1 MGFFN
6 NVQKETAVATYEQM
20 KKYLKNKDGKVHV
33 LMVNSFSKFVN
44 EIFGCESK
52 YTTQIDEIILSMQ
65 NDGYEIVDIKFNS
78 VQNQG
83 ISAQMEGFHTL
94 IIYK

>member
-52 YTTQIDEIILSMQ
+52 YTTQIDEIILRMQ

-83 ISAQMEGFHTL
+83 VSGQMEGFHTL